1 MTAASETPQEPGG
14 KAPATPPAPGST
26 ATTAAPGGELRL
38 PPAPEPCPAPP
49 PPRAAEPDAGPG
61 SRPYRT

>member
-1 MTAASETPQEPGG
+1 MTAAS
-14 KAPATPPAPGST
+14 ATPPAPEDQ
-26 ATTAAPGGELRL
+26 AVAAPGGELRL
-38 PPAPEPCPAPP
+38 PPAPSPCPAPP